1 MQDALIAH
9 LTAVVKDEFE
19 ELYRQS
25 PVVQLT
31 SIDWAEGVIRPTMRA
46 LAHAAIQ
53 AWGDALEQLALDMGA
68 TCPSCGKTR
77 KCKRRPGQSMRI
89 SLLGMSFELPKLY
102 LECGHCSAPGVS
114 ITKLLTDLRSGD
126 TTAELKLSATYLS
139 AEHTYGKAGRD
150 LGVHYGEELER
161 TLVRRMALE
170 VEKEAMVFAEKT
182 RREALKPLLAE
193 RRTEGVERLM
203 FQGDGGSVRTGTL
216 EPCVPGDPGYGK
228 RSPKL
233 GRPKRKRVVQGR
245 EIITLDV
252 REPGETMASALD
264 IVVPFQAREGE
275 RQRRMLALAVRK
287 NLGSNT
293 QVIGLGDMGSS
304 LPAAFNEAFVGYDAF
319 YSADW
324 KHVCDYVRAAAA
336 VLGGGV
342 DSGQWA
348 KEMRNAIWKRD
359 LQRRDELLKK
369 ARRHR
374 VRRLPEYLD
383 KCPVKALATY
393 LTNNWM
399 NMQAARLK
407 ELGVDYVSAR
417 AESQVRDRTKS
428 RFSVPGA
435 WRVENLEPKAT
446 LRSLIAEGRWDV
458 FRRHYLETIGAR
470 HEQAVRVRIQ
480 QAIDE
485 GRLRAD
491 CLQELEGSV
500 DKAA

>member
-1 MQDALIAH
+1 MQDTLIAQ
-9 LTAVVKDEFE
+9 LTAVVKDEFRE
-19 ELYRQS
+19 FYRQH
-25 PVVQLT
+25 PLVQLT
-31 SIDWAEGVIRPTMRA
+31 SIDWVEGIIRPMMRA

-53 AWGDALEQLALDMGA
+53 AWGDALKQLALEMGA
-68 TCPSCGKTR
+68 TCPSCGNTR
-77 KCKRRPGQSMRI
+77 KCKRRPGQLMHI

-102 LECGHCSAPGVS
+102 LECGHCSAPGLS
-114 ITKLLTDLRSGD
+114 ITKLLTGLRSGD
-126 TTAELKLSATYLS
+126 TTAELKLSAAYLS

-150 LGVHYGEELER
+150 LGVHYGEELDR

-170 VEKEAMVFAEKT
+170 VERDAMVFAEET
-182 RREALKPLLAE
+182 RREALKPLSAE

-216 EPCVPGDPGYGK
+216 QPCEPGDSGYGK
-228 RSPKL
+228 KTPKL
-233 GRPKRKRVVQGR
+233 GRAKRKRVTQGR
-245 EIITLDV
+245 EILTFDV
-252 REPGETMASALD
+252 REPGETTASALD
-264 IVVPFQAREGE
+264 VVVPHQAAEGE
-275 RQRRMLALAVRK
+275 RQRRMLALAARK

-324 KHVCDYVRAAAA
+324 KHVCDYVGAAAA

-342 DSGQWA
+342 DSRQWA
-348 KEMRNAIWKRD
+348 KEMRDAIWKRD
-359 LQRRDELLKK
+359 MLRRDELLKR
-369 ARRHR
+369 ARKHR
-374 VRRLPEYLD
+374 VRRLPNHLD

-435 WRVENLEPKAT
+435 WRVENIEPKAT
-446 LRSLIAEGRWDV
+446 LRSVIAEGRWDA
-458 FRRHYLETIGAR
+458 FRRYYLNQTGTR
-470 HEQAVRVRIQ
+470 HERAVRERIQ
-480 QAIDE
+480 RAIEE
-485 GRLRAD
+485 GRLQAD
-491 CLQELEGSV
+491 CPQEPQESL

>member
-9 LTAVVKDEFE
+9 LTAVVKDEFG

-31 SIDWAEGVIRPTMRA
+31 CIDWAEGAVRSAMRA

-53 AWGDALEQLALDMGA
+53 AWGDALQQLALELGA
-68 TCPSCGKTR
+68 LCPSCGRTR
-77 KCKRRPGQSMRI
+77 KCKRRLGHRMQL

-114 ITKLLTDLRSGD
+114 ITKLLTGLRSGD
-126 TTAELKLSATYLS
+126 TTAELKLSAAYLS

-161 TLVRRMALE
+161 TLVRRLALE
-170 VEKEAMVFAEKT
+170 VEKEAMVFAEQT
-182 RREALKPLLAE
+182 RRKALKPLSVE
-193 RRTEGVERLM
+193 SRTEGVERLM

-216 EPCVPGDPGYGK
+216 KPCEPGDPGYGK

-245 EIITLDV
+245 ELITLDV
-252 REPGETMASALD
+252 REPGETTASALD

-275 RQRRMLALAVRK
+275 RQRRMLALAMRK
-287 NLGSNT
+287 NLGSDT

-304 LPAAFNEAFVGYDAF
+304 LPAAFKEAFVGYDAF

-324 KHVCDYVRAAAA
+324 KHVCDYVRGAAA

-342 DSGQWA
+342 DNGSWA
-348 KEMRNAIWKRD
+348 KEMRDAIWKRD
-359 LQRRDELLKK
+359 MQRRDELLKK

-374 VRRLPEYLD
+374 MRRLPEYLD

-435 WRVENLEPKAT
+435 WRAENLEPKAT
-446 LRSLIAEGRWDV
+446 LRSVIAEGRWDA
-458 FRRHYLETIGAR
+458 FRRHYLDETGAR
-470 HEQAVRVRIQ
+470 HEQAVRERLQ
-480 QAIDE
+480 QAVE
-485 GRLRAD
+485 QGRLRAD
-491 CLQELEGSV
+491 CLEKPPESL